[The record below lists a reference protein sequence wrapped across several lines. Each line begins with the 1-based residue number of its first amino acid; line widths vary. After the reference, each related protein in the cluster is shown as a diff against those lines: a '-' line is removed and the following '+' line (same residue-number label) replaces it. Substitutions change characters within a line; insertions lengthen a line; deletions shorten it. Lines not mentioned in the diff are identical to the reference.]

1 MRALGID
8 VGVRKGLDLVLL
20 DADRRVHET
29 LRRVSVA
36 DLTKIVPDLEPDCVA
51 IDGPPGWEIGRAH
64 V

>member
-36 DLTKIVPDLEPDCVA
+36 DLTKI
-51 IDGPPGWEIGRAH
+51 EIGRAH